1 MQATNINH
9 RYAQEKLVVKAID
22 QIKIASEKTNKTNE
36 SIIPLSLLPLT
47 RRDIEILKIDARREN
62 SAFETSKNKP
72 VALKIKDGQVLLVFE
87 NKLEQV
93 LSAETKKTFLAN
105 IQKYAPLALSVAELG
120 IYGAIIGTNIA
131 AGAVGLSILGLSFA
145 DPTGISLSI
154 TFLVLLTI
162 SLVLIGK
169 KIYDRYKLVKA
180 YNEFFKSPEIT
191 DKGKANINEL
201 ILEIEKKKA
210 FFNNEYRV
218 AIKLAKINSEKEI
231 IAIEEEIRGIKDR
244 LSSLTDDVNYEEQ
257 KNKLEFEKKFLL
269 KKLSEL
275 KQELKEN
282 NLKLN
287 KVSGLNKN
295 LENVKE
301 NLVNTIYRFQ
311 AEPKNLSLAEKEL
324 LTNLLGSEIVAK
336 RVNLFALYNNKK
348 LNLTPLN
355 DYLEKINN
363 DPKKIETLG
372 QKISALKKRNLVNA
386 DLIKIINDAYLD
398 NGALK

>member
-1 MQATNINH
+1 MQVTNIKPLTTH
-9 RYAQEKLVVKAID
+9 EKLVVKAID
-22 QIKIASEKTNKTNE
+22 QIKIKSEETNKTNE

-47 RRDIEILKIDARREN
+47 RRDIEILKLDACQEN
-62 SAFETSKNKP
+62 RNLEAAKNKP
-72 VALKIKDGQVLLVFE
+72 IALKIKDGQILLVFE
-87 NKLEQV
+87 NKLEQA
-93 LSAETKKTFLAN
+93 LSAETKKNFLAN

-120 IYGAIIGTNIA
+120 VYGAIIGTNIA

-145 DPTGISLSI
+145 DPTGISLAV

-201 ILEIEKKKA
+201 ILEIEKKKT
-210 FFNNEYRV
+210 FFNNEYTV

-231 IAIEEEIRGIKDR
+231 IAIEEEIRRIKDR
-244 LSSLTDDVNYEEQ
+244 LSLCTKGVNYEEQ
-257 KNKLEFEKKFLL
+257 INKLDFEKNFLL

-287 KVSGLNKN
+287 KVSGFNKN

-311 AEPKNLSLAEKEL
+311 AEPKNLSSAEKEL

-363 DPKKIETLG
+363 DPKKIEALG
-372 QKISALKKRNLVNA
+372 HKISAFKKKSLVNA
-386 DLIKIINDAYLD
+386 DLLKIINDAYLD
-398 NGALK
+398 NGVLQ